1 MSIEQKIAQILAE
14 SRAAAAGDLTESY
27 AALSASADKATEKA
41 DSYGDHNSDEEVA
54 SPSKAAKLH
63 KQAAEAHKKAQTAAK
78 AAGDHKSADQ
88 HEEFIM
94 NHQNGHDH
102 YSGGLK
108 EEVVAEEAKEG
119 HLTTDGVT
127 SVEGDNESNK
137 KNNVDKQEIGGAGSK
152 VSNVVNKG
160 ASAPEASHIA
170 GIKEDVAA
178 LVDGEELT
186 EEFKQKAAVI
196 FEAAV
201 MNRVKQEVA
210 KLDEAY
216 EVALAEQVEV
226 IKEGL
231 VEKVDGYLDYVVE
244 QWIEQNEIALESG
257 MKSEILEGFVSGLKG
272 LFEEHYIDIPEE
284 KLDVLGSLEE
294 QVEGLTAKLDEQF
307 EANVALKADLAKY
320 QVAQVA
326 SSISEGLT
334 DTDKEK
340 FHALVEE
347 LEFDGIESF
356 VKKAQTI
363 RESYFTNKA
372 TTSVVNSIV
381 TDTPVVITEEVQV
394 APQMKQYL
402 SVLNNLK

>member
-14 SRAAAAGDLTESY
+14 SRAAATQ
-27 AALSASADKATEKA
+27 
-41 DSYGDHNSDEEVA
+41 EVVA
-54 SPSKAAKLH
+54 
-63 KQAAEAHKKAQTAAK
+63 
-78 AAGDHKSADQ
+78 
-88 HEEFIM
+88 
-94 NHQNGHDH
+94 
-102 YSGGLK
+102 

-127 SVEGDNESNK
+127 SVAGENEANK
-137 KNNVDKQEIGGAGSK
+137 KNNVDNEDEAAGATTK
-152 VSNVVNKG
+152 ASNVVNQG

-186 EEFKQKAAVI
+186 EEFKQKAATI

-216 EVALAEQVEV
+216 EVALAEQVEG

-244 QWIEQNEIALESG
+244 QWMEQNEIALESG
-257 MKSEILEGFVSGLKG
+257 MKSDILEGFVGGLKG

-284 KLDVLGSLEE
+284 KFDVLGNLEE
-294 QVEGLTAKLDEQF
+294 EVEQLAAKLDDQF
-307 EANVALKADLAKY
+307 EANVSLKASLAKY
-320 QVAQVA
+320 QVEQVIT
-326 SSISEGLT
+326 SLSEGLAE
-334 DTDKEK
+334 TDKEK

-347 LEFDGIESF
+347 LDFDGVETF
-356 VKKAQTI
+356 EKKAQTI

-372 TTSVVNSIV
+372 TTTVVNSIV
-381 TDTPVVITEEVQV
+381 TDSPVVITEEVKY
-394 APQMKQYL
+394 APSMKSYM
-402 SVLNNLK
+402 SVLDNLK

>member
-14 SRAAAAGDLTESY
+14 SRAT
-27 AALSASADKATEKA
+27 AT
-41 DSYGDHNSDEEVA
+41 VA
-54 SPSKAAKLH
+54 NVATDVATDV
-63 KQAAEAHKKAQTAAK
+63 AVV
-78 AAGDHKSADQ
+78 
-88 HEEFIM
+88 
-94 NHQNGHDH
+94 
-102 YSGGLK
+102 

-127 SVEGDNESNK
+127 SVAGDNESNK
-137 KNNVDKQEIGGAGSK
+137 KNNVDDEDAAAGATTK
-152 VSNVVNKG
+152 ASNVVNSK

-186 EEFKQKAAVI
+186 EEFKQKAATI

-216 EVALAEQVEV
+216 EVALAEQVEG

-244 QWIEQNEIALESG
+244 QWMEQNEIALESG
-257 MKSEILEGFVSGLKG
+257 MKSDILEGFVSGLKG

-284 KLDVLGSLEE
+284 KFDVLGNLEE
-294 QVEGLTAKLDEQF
+294 EVEQLTTKLDEQF
-307 EANVALKADLAKY
+307 EANVSLKASLAKY
-320 QVAQVA
+320 QIDQVIT
-326 SSISEGLT
+326 SLSEGLAE
-334 DTDKEK
+334 TDKEK

-347 LEFDGIESF
+347 LDFDGVETF
-356 VKKAQTI
+356 EKKAQTI

-372 TTSVVNSIV
+372 TTTVVNSIV
-381 TDTPVVITEEVQV
+381 TDSPVVLTEEVKY
-394 APQMKQYL
+394 APSMKSYM
-402 SVLNNLK
+402 SVLDNLK

>member
-14 SRAAAAGDLTESY
+14 SRAA
-27 AALSASADKATEKA
+27 KQ
-41 DSYGDHNSDEEVA
+41 EVIA
-54 SPSKAAKLH
+54 
-63 KQAAEAHKKAQTAAK
+63 
-78 AAGDHKSADQ
+78 
-88 HEEFIM
+88 
-94 NHQNGHDH
+94 
-102 YSGGLK
+102 
-108 EEVVAEEAKEG
+108 EEVVAEEVVEIEEEAKEG

-127 SVEGDNESNK
+127 SVAGENEANK
-137 KNNVDKQEIGGAGSK
+137 KNNVDNEDEAAGATTK
-152 VSNVVNKG
+152 ASNVANQG

-186 EEFKQKAAVI
+186 EEFKQKAATI

-216 EVALAEQVEV
+216 EVALAEQVEG

-244 QWIEQNEIALESG
+244 QWMEQNEIALESG
-257 MKSEILEGFVSGLKG
+257 MKSEILEGFVGGLKG

-284 KLDVLGSLEE
+284 KFDVLGNLEE
-294 QVEGLTAKLDEQF
+294 EVEQLTAKLDEQF
-307 EANVALKADLAKY
+307 EANVSLKASLAKY
-320 QVAQVA
+320 QVEQVIT
-326 SSISEGLT
+326 SLSEGLAE
-334 DTDKEK
+334 TDKEK

-347 LEFDGIESF
+347 LDFDGVETF
-356 VKKAQTI
+356 EKKAQTI

-381 TDTPVVITEEVQV
+381 TDSPVVITEEVKY
-394 APQMKQYL
+394 APSMKSYM
-402 SVLNNLK
+402 SVLDNLK